1 MNQSMR
7 PLQSQMSSFNG
18 NLSTRN
24 NVLSAFS
31 YSMGSD
37 DLNQR
42 QSSVNEDNNCQENQ
56 QTENI
61 HSVEIVIEDNDYKK

>member
-1 MNQSMR
+1 
-7 PLQSQMSSFNG
+7 MSSFNG

-42 QSSVNEDNNCQENQ
+42 QSSVNEDNNKCQENQQ

-61 HSVEIVIEDNDYKK
+61 HFVEIVIEDNDYNK